1 MADEQDKKL
10 RETLNR
16 LQAQVDELRQRD
28 PTVAENLQATLS
40 EARAVLGGGPGQQQ
54 VRRSLSERLSNAVL
68 KYEGSHPA
76 IALNLE
82 RIIDALHV
90 ALEQW
95 PSTANEEKK

>member
-1 MADEQDKKL
+1 MAGEHDKL

-28 PTVAENLQATLS
+28 PAVAENLQTTLA
-40 EARAVLGGGPGQQQ
+40 EARAVLGGGPAQQQ
-54 VRRSLSERLSNAVL
+54 GRRSLSERLSDAVL

-82 RIIDALHV
+82 RIIDALS
-90 ALEQW
+90 QIGI
-95 PSTANEEKK
+95 